1 MKKLVIILVKA
12 KYFGESTFFTNKNFV
27 KLPKFPQKKQGIKK
41 RHAAYLFRA
50 LKPLI
55 DMAKLILFPGTCS
68 RVRMSEIILMVG
80 DYIIL

>member
-1 MKKLVIILVKA
+1 MNKLVIILVKA
-12 KYFGESTFFTNKNFV
+12 PFLLPNKNFV

-68 RVRMSEIILMVG
+68 RLRMSEMILMVG